1 MKEQNE
7 EELKQNGS
15 EIQEETSA
23 HSDNADKMAEQ
34 EQQTEAEVKA
44 DETQPETAPE
54 KEKTT
59 EEKLQEAEEEIA
71 LCLTPIICVG
81 GILPCR
87 RPVLFQKTI
96 EVRNFEKNRTERN

>member
-44 DETQPETAPE
+44 DETQPETDR
-54 KEKTT
+54 KS
-59 EEKLQEAEEEIA
+59 
-71 LCLTPIICVG
+71 V
-81 GILPCR
+81 
-87 RPVLFQKTI
+87 V
-96 EVRNFEKNRTERN
+96 